1 MGYVNTPAHMS
12 ASLARHGGDRIWAGK
27 RKLVVRRANVYST
40 RSANLPT
47 ALPGTNLGYVESI
60 GPILQAVIGAGTA
73 TYGIIQAR
81 KDKKSADSA
90 AQKAQQIEAQA
101 VEAAKLQAQAQI
113 QQAQQMQVQQQ
124 SAPSNNL
131 PAILSIAAAG
141 MGLLL
146 YVLKR

>member
-27 RKLVVRRANVYST
+27 RKLVVRRANVYRT
-40 RSANLPT
+40 QPANLLT
-47 ALPGTNLGYVESI
+47 ALPGTHLGYVESI

-90 AQKAQQIEAQA
+90 AKKAQQIELQA
-101 VEAAKLQAQAQI
+101 VEAARLQAQAQVQQTQQI
-113 QQAQQMQVQQQ
+113 QAQG
-124 SAPSNNL
+124 APSNM
-131 PAILSIAAAG
+131 PAILSAAAAG
-141 MGLLL
+141 IGLLL